1 MIILL
6 VLGVTFEPC
15 HTADRKKVFGITITI
30 IGFVGFVL
38 FVIFAKT
45 YKHRERVQTDHVY
58 RFIEDYYDNVIAN
71 YPTDE
76 SVPANSEQYEHDN
89 MYNVHYSL
97 LFCCSDSKHTTLLTI
112 VLYSQ
117 QLYCE

>member
-1 MIILL
+1 MQGMLIGLAYATQTIARTILMIILL

-89 MYNVHYSL
+89 MYNVH
-97 LFCCSDSKHTTLLTI
+97 
-112 VLYSQ
+112 
-117 QLYCE
+117 